1 MMRSIT
7 VTLAAA
13 VAGAFAAWV
22 GGAHGVSEHD
32 DRKRQDRRRARRSPR
47 DHRRDDP
54 DDAREQGLRASYS
67 NATTA
72 AKYKS
77 VVALFV
83 MNDAGV
89 ADRSPTW
96 RAARP
101 SNRRG

>member
-1 MMRSIT
+1 MTTESAKTVVERAAHLEIT
-7 VTLAAA
+7 AETM
-13 VAGAFAAWV
+13 
-22 GGAHGVSEHD
+22 
-32 DRKRQDRRRARRSPR
+32 
-47 DHRRDDP
+47 P